1 MVEID
6 IDGSDDFLKIRE
18 TLTRIG
24 IPNKDRTVLT
34 QSCHILHKKGRYF
47 IVSFK
52 ELYLLDG
59 LKVKLT
65 EEDKARRNTIAMTL
79 EDWGLCDIVHPPR
92 EKLTPILSGRG
103 AFTVIPYRE
112 KDDWELKANYT
123 FGKKE

>member
-6 IDGSDDFLKIRE
+6 IDGTDDFLKIRE

-34 QSCHILHKKGRYF
+34 QSCHIFHKKSRYY

-52 ELYLLDG
+52 ELYRIDG
-59 LKVKLT
+59 LNVKLT

-79 EDWGLCDIVHPPR
+79 EDWGLCDIIYPKR
-92 EKLTPILSGRG
+92 ENLTPILSGRS

-112 KDDWELKANYT
+112 KDQWELKANYT
-123 FGKKE
+123 FGKKG